1 MQTQQ
6 ILEIRTMSQEKGFTI
21 SQVAHL
27 TGVKAKAIRYY
38 ESVGLLP
45 RPARFANRYRRYG
58 QADVNR
64 LLLLRCIRSL
74 GIPLAQ
80 AKQLLME
87 VSDARCIDVQQE
99 LLRLLNA
106 RLMAL
111 SQEIA
116 ELRHL
121 QSEIEAYRQ
130 TLDSCPPG
138 EDEQFKDCV
147 NMSCC
152 LGASDELVSTHII
165 CWEMVQ

>member
-87 VSDARCIDVQQE
+87 VSDPRCIDVHQE
-99 LLRLLNA
+99 LHKQLL
-106 RLMAL
+106 
-111 SQEIA
+111 
-116 ELRHL
+116 
-121 QSEIEAYRQ
+121 
-130 TLDSCPPG
+130 
-138 EDEQFKDCV
+138 
-147 NMSCC
+147 C
-152 LGASDELVSTHII
+152 LGERNAQRADTA
-165 CWEMVQ
+165 